1 MSIFESILDIR
12 NKFDIDIQNSDD
24 NSASIESI
32 RNKYL
37 SRKGTVAG
45 LFSQMGSIDAS
56 QRPEAGK
63 SLNELKSYITASIN
77 KRLESFNG
85 QSDEDSEYSDLTL
98 PGDPFPGGSLHPI
111 TLVLDEIN
119 SIFSKLGFSVAYG
132 PEIDDDYHNFE
143 ALNVPKHHPA
153 RDMQDTFFIDPN
165 TVLRTHTS
173 NVQIHLMENQDPP
186 IRHICCGRVFRNEA
200 VSYKSFCLFNQVEG
214 LVVNESSSFS
224 EMKGTLEYFVE
235 EMFGKGTKM
244 RFRPSYFP
252 FTEPSAE
259 VDIWNDKLSQWMEIL
274 GCGMVNPNV
283 LANVGYDN
291 KKYQG
296 FAFGM
301 GIERIAMIKYGIK
314 DIRLFYQND
323 KRFLEQF

>member
-1 MSIFESILDIR
+1 MCIR
-12 NKFDIDIQNSDD
+12 D
-24 NSASIESI
+24 
-32 RNKYL
+32 R
-37 SRKGTVAG
+37 
-45 LFSQMGSIDAS
+45 
-56 QRPEAGK
+56 
-63 SLNELKSYITASIN
+63 
-77 KRLESFNG
+77 
-85 QSDEDSEYSDLTL
+85 
-98 PGDPFPGGSLHPI
+98 
-111 TLVLDEIN
+111 
-119 SIFSKLGFSVAYG
+119 
-132 PEIDDDYHNFE
+132 
-143 ALNVPKHHPA
+143 NVPKYHPA
-153 RDMQDTFFIDPN
+153 RDMQDTFFINPN

-186 IRHICCGRVFRNEA
+186 LRHICCGRVYRNEA

-214 LVVNESSSFS
+214 LVINETSSFA
-224 EMKGTLEYFVE
+224 EMKGTLEYFVQ
-235 EMFGKGTKM
+235 EMFGKDTKM

-259 VDIWNDKLSQWMEIL
+259 VDIWNSKLNQWMEIL

-283 LANVGYDN
+283 LSNVGYDN

-296 FAFGM
+296 FAFGL